1 MRKQALYLLGLLA
14 FGFMLTTFEADA
26 QREGQPLDNIFDK
39 EHIRNK
45 KPVPY
50 PSLREADILWSKRVW
65 RIIDLREKM
74 NLPMYYPITAKDD
87 RYSLISLLLQG
98 IQYEGLPAY
107 STNDDEFKVR
117 LNYEDVN
124 AAMGATTEVTEVFN
138 PETNL
143 HEEVEITRDVRVEEV
158 KQIMVKEIWYF
169 DRNYSRM
176 DVRIIGLCPIREYT
190 NDAGEILKR
199 QTFWINY
206 PEARDLFARN
216 EVFNVTNDAQRRSF
230 DDIFTKRFFG
240 SYIVQE
246 TNMYDN
252 RSIES
257 YSAGIEAML
266 ESERI
271 KNEIFTFEHDLWEF

>member
-1 MRKQALYLLGLLA
+1 MRKQVLYLLGLLA
-14 FGFMLTTFEADA
+14 FGFMLTTFEAEA
-26 QREGQPLDNIFDK
+26 QRDGQPLDNIFDK

-74 NLPMYYPITAKDD
+74 NLPMYYPISTKDD
-87 RYSLISLLLQG
+87 RYSLISLLLHG

-107 STNDDEFKVR
+107 SPADDEFKVR
-117 LNYEDVN
+117 MNYEDVN
-124 AAMGATTEVTEVFN
+124 EAMGATTEVTEVLN
-138 PETNL
+138 PETNMY
-143 HEEVEITRDVRVEEV
+143 EEVEVTRNVRVEEV
-158 KQIMVKEIWYF
+158 KQVMVKEIWYF

-176 DVRIIGLCPIREYT
+176 DVRIIGLCPIREYA
-190 NDAGEILKR
+190 NEAGEIVKR
-199 QTFWINY
+199 QTFWVNY
-206 PEARDLFARN
+206 PEARDLFARY
-216 EVFNVTNDAQRRSF
+216 EVFNASNDAQRRSF
-230 DDIFTKRFFG
+230 DDIFTKRYFG

-252 RSIES
+252 RTIDS
-257 YSAGIEAML
+257 YAAGIEAML

-271 KNEIFTFEHDLWEF
+271 KEEIFNFEHDLWEY

>member
-1 MRKQALYLLGLLA
+1 MRKQIFYLLGLLA

-87 RYSLISLLLQG
+87 RYSLIALLLQG

-117 LNYEDVN
+117 INYEDVN
-124 AAMGATTEVTEVFN
+124 ESMGATTEVTEVLN

-143 HEEVEITRDVRVEEV
+143 FEEVTITRDVRVEEV
-158 KQIMVKEIWYF
+158 KQIMVKEVWYF

-190 NDAGEILKR
+190 NDAGEVLKR
-199 QTFWINY
+199 QTFWVNY

-216 EVFNVTNDAQRRSF
+216 EVFNATNDAQRRSF

-257 YSAGIEAML
+257 YAAGIEAML
-266 ESERI
+266 ESDRI

>member
-1 MRKQALYLLGLLA
+1 MRKQIFYFLGLLA

-74 NLPMYYPITAKDD
+74 NLPMYYPLTNKDD
-87 RYSLISLLLQG
+87 RYSLINLLLHG

-107 STNDDEFKVR
+107 SPDDDEFKVR
-117 LNYEDVN
+117 MNYDAVN
-124 AAMGATTEVTEVFN
+124 QAMGATTTVSEVFN

-143 HEEVEITRDVRVEEV
+143 YEEMEYTAELRVDEV
-158 KQIMVKEIWYF
+158 KQILVKEIWYF

-176 DVRIIGLCPIREYT
+176 DVRIIGLCPIREFT
-190 NDAGEILKR
+190 NEAGEIAKS

-206 PEARDLFARN
+206 PEARDIFARN
-216 EVFNVTNDAQRRSF
+216 EVFNATNDAQRRSF

-252 RSIES
+252 RSIDT
-257 YSAGIEAML
+257 YAAGIEAML

>member
-1 MRKQALYLLGLLA
+1 MRKQVLYLLGLLA

-107 STNDDEFKVR
+107 STADDEFKVR
-117 LNYEDVN
+117 INYEDVN
-124 AAMGATTEVTEVFN
+124 EAMGATTEVTEVLN

-143 HEEVEITRDVRVEEV
+143 FEEVTITRDVRVEEV

-190 NDAGEILKR
+190 NDAGEVLKR

-216 EVFNVTNDAQRRSF
+216 EVFNATNDAQRRSF
-230 DDIFTKRFFG
+230 DDIFTKRYFG

-257 YSAGIEAML
+257 YAAGIEAML

-271 KNEIFTFEHDLWEF
+271 KNEIFNFEHDLWEF